1 MDARW
6 REGLCARVYRLVCVS
21 SRELRCAKRSP
32 TDCADD
38 YPLDRRP
45 YRVTLADVDVI
56 RVMY

>member
-6 REGLCARVYRLVCVS
+6 REGLCARVYRIVCVS
-21 SRELRCAKRSP
+21 SRELRREALS

>member
-1 MDARW
+1 MNGRALARGSL
-6 REGLCARVYRLVCVS
+6 REGVPPRV
-21 SRELRCAKRSP
+21 RELERAATRSP